1 MLMNLQELY
10 MRGEIHGMG
19 ILNYTYLVKSRE
31 GIQNKKTIA
40 RIRVVLDQNGLVLTQ
55 QDDPLGCT

>member
-1 MLMNLQELY
+1 